1 MSDRVFENSRYW
13 VVSEGK
19 IVVEFSLS
27 DPEGERKVILTV
39 DNVDEHEINGIALTA
54 EEATLLKEFLIRKGY

>member
-39 DNVDEHEINGIALTA
+39 DNVDEHEINGIAFTA